1 MIPLQD
7 VVPTRQTP
15 IATLALIAVNIVA
28 FWTDAGEPRT
38 LLAAPVA
45 HTGAA
50 PLVIGLVLLWLFGD
64 NVEAALGRVG
74 ILLVYGVGG
83 WLPPLG
89 AAGAITAV
97 MGSYF
102 VLLPRSRILTLV
114 PFPPVLVEV
123 PAAFFLAVWAAL
135 HVLRFVT
142 EPRTIWA
149 FGLAFLVGA
158 GAAALLRRPVS
169 W

>member
-1 MIPLQD
+1 MVPLQD

-15 IATLALIAVNIVA
+15 VATLALIAVNVVV
-28 FWTDAGEPRT
+28 FLTDAGAAGVV
-38 LLAAPVA
+38 AAPFVHA
-45 HTGAA
+45 AVA
-50 PLVIGLVLLWLFGD
+50 PLAIGLVLLWLFGD
-64 NVEAALGRVG
+64 NVEAGLGRVG
-74 ILLVYGVGG
+74 MLLVYGVGG
-83 WLPPLG
+83 WLPHLG
-89 AAGAITAV
+89 ATGAITAV

-114 PFPPVLVEV
+114 PFPPLLVEV

-135 HVLRFVT
+135 HVLRFVR

-158 GAAALLRRPVS
+158 GAAALLRRPVR

>member
-15 IATLALIAVNIVA
+15 IATLTLIALNIGA
-28 FWTDAGEPRT
+28 FLTDTSAAGQ
-38 LLAAPVA
+38 LLAAPLA
-45 HTGAA
+45 HTSLA
-50 PLVIGLVLLWLFGD
+50 PFVIGLLLLWLFGD
-64 NVEAALGRVG
+64 NVEAGLGRIG
-74 ILLVYGVGG
+74 MLLVYGMGG
-83 WLPPLG
+83 WLSQLG

-123 PAAFFLAVWAAL
+123 PAAFFLAVWASL
-135 HVLRFVT
+135 HVLRFVS

-158 GAAALLRRPVS
+158 GAAALLRRPVR